1 MSKIRK
7 KKLHMVFWVPRK
19 SWEGEG
25 PLRKK
30 VKDLKDLFIKY
41 IAYDA
46 VMQWYCY
53 LSMFFV
59 YDGKKRIGSEE
70 SWVHVTVRTWKVKEI
85 CVRIEWMV
93 LNVKT

>member
-19 SWEGEG
+19 SWREGEG

-46 VMQWYCY
+46 VM
-53 LSMFFV
+53 
-59 YDGKKRIGSEE
+59 
-70 SWVHVTVRTWKVKEI
+70 
-85 CVRIEWMV
+85 
-93 LNVKT
+93 